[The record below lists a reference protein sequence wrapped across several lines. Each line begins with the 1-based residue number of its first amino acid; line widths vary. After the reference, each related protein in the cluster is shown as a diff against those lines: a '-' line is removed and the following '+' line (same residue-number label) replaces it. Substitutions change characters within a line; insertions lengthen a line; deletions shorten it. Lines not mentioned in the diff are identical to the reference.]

1 MDGSTAETR
10 GGTVKIAIICSRA
23 EAGRDGVGDYSVRLA
38 AGFEACGHNTL
49 VLAERDMMLAAS
61 TPTIETRDN
70 IRVVRLPASAADS
83 QRGEWLAA
91 QLDAFAPDWVILQF
105 VCWGLADRG
114 ILAPPPTSLLAAL
127 SRWRVAIYCHELWLG
142 LDRGATMRHRLWGW
156 RQRRSILRFLALAR
170 PALVLTSNPAYCA
183 ILERFGWRARILPL
197 HGNIP
202 VSDGAADEARQLIRQ
217 RLGRIP
223 WRERREVL
231 LLAVFGSVLP
241 AWNPR
246 PALSWL
252 RTEAERRGQRVLLA
266 SIGRPSQVGEAL
278 LAGLAI
284 DAGPSLA
291 CVALGEAAPRM
302 VSGLLQEADIGLPST
317 DWLLLGKSGGAAAMQ
332 EHGLPILVVRNE
344 QSFRDL
350 PGFSVTHPDSVFR
363 FDPAAPPDYD
373 SLVRARR
380 PAGDP
385 LPSLTRDL
393 VNLLERAH

>member
-1 MDGSTAETR
+1 M
-10 GGTVKIAIICSRA
+10 KIAILCSRA

-38 AGFEACGHNTL
+38 AGLSAVGHEAL
-49 VLAERDMMLAAS
+49 VLAERDTTLAAHAQ
-61 TPTIETRDN
+61 TVETREG
-70 IRVVRLPASAADS
+70 IRVVRLPASASDT

-91 QLDAFAPDWVILQF
+91 ELNAFSPDWVIVQF

-114 ILAPPPTSLLAAL
+114 ILDPPPTALIAAL
-127 SRWRVAIYCHELWLG
+127 SRWRVAVYCHELWLG

-170 PALVLTSNPAYCA
+170 PALVLTSNPAYGA
-183 ILERFGWRARILPL
+183 ILERFGLRAQIVPL

-202 VSDGAADEARQLIRQ
+202 VSGAAADEARQLIVK
-217 RLGRIP
+217 RLGRVP
-223 WRERREVL
+223 WSERREVL
-231 LLAVFGSVLP
+231 MLAVFGSVFP

-252 RTEAERRGQRVLLA
+252 RTEAERRGQRVLLV

-278 LAGLAI
+278 LAQLA
-284 DAGPSLA
+284 AEEGPSLA
-291 CVALGEAAPRM
+291 CVALGEAEPRM

-317 DWLLLGKSGGAAAMQ
+317 DWLLLGKSGAAAAMQ
-332 EHGLPILVVRNE
+332 EHGLPILIVRNE
-344 QSFRDL
+344 QTFRDL
-350 PGFSVTHPDSVFR
+350 PGFSVTHPASVFR

-380 PAGDP
+380 PAGDS
-385 LPSLTRDL
+385 LPSITRNL